1 MRRMVVAAVVSMMAL
16 TGPVA
21 AEGNAEAEAQVLAL
35 VNAQRVAKGCK
46 ALAINSQLQAA
57 AHGHARAMAEH
68 NFFSHTGK
76 NGSNLKGRV
85 RAAGYKGGRLAEN
98 IANGQKT
105 ASAVVSAWLG
115 SRSHLKNILNCAYK
129 DTGIAL
135 VYQADDAPLPGKSYI
150 PRYYWVQT
158 FGQQ

>member
-1 MRRMVVAAVVSMMAL
+1 MRQLVLGVVAGLAL
-16 TGPVA
+16 AAPVA
-21 AEGNAEAEAQVLAL
+21 AQSGAEAEVLAL
-35 VNAQRVAKGCK
+35 INAERVGHGCK
-46 ALAINSQLQAA
+46 ALVLNSQLQAA
-57 AHGHARAMAEH
+57 AEGHARAMAVQ

-76 NGSNLKGRV
+76 NGSKLKGRV

-98 IANGQKT
+98 IANGQKS
-105 ASAVVSAWLG
+105 AAAVVSAWLG
-115 SRSHLKNILNCAYK
+115 SAGHLTNIRNCAYR

-135 VYQADDAPLPGKSYI
+135 VYQPDDEPLPGKTYA

>member
-1 MRRMVVAAVVSMMAL
+1 MRSLAWVVLTVGAMAA
-16 TGPVA
+16 GPLA
-21 AEGNAEAEAQVLAL
+21 AQTESEAEVLAL
-35 VNAQRVAKGCK
+35 INAQRAAVGCP
-46 ALAINSQLQAA
+46 ALVLNSQLDAA
-57 AHGHARAMAEH
+57 AEGHARAMAVQ

-76 NGSNLKGRV
+76 NGSKLKSRV

-115 SRSHLKNILNCAYK
+115 SGGHAKNIMNCAYR
-129 DTGIAL
+129 DTGIAV
-135 VYQADDAPLPGKSYI
+135 VYQADDEPLPGKSYA

-158 FGQQ
+158 FGQK